1 MSASPAAPTA
11 PQTAVSPAIGSEAAD
26 RLETRNIW
34 LLAAY
39 QVVVRLA
46 WVFKTE
52 SVIVPAF
59 LHAISGQD
67 WVQGWL
73 PMLNRFGQSIPPLL
87 FADRL
92 RDMPRKKVSL
102 LRTTLAMG
110 LVFLLLAGLIAL
122 SDGPTAWWPAVALT
136 LYGLFFVAM
145 GLNSLAFNTLQGKL
159 IRPAR
164 RGLLMSRGG
173 VIGSVGAAGAAWLV
187 LRHWDA
193 TRLASFIL
201 PFAVTGFGMLAA
213 AAVTV
218 GIAEPADRHARDIRR
233 AKPFSEYFREA
244 WTIFRSDRHFR
255 RLGYCA
261 IAFATSQFLFP
272 HYIPLAMRRLGVTG
286 TDLVVF
292 LIAQNIG
299 VGLFG
304 IVLGTLADR
313 FGNRLALRVALATC
327 SFTPLLALAFAFGLL
342 PGGRGWFWV
351 TFFVLGMQPVTFKTF
366 TNYTLELTEPVRHPR
381 YLSTLTICLATPF
394 PLSLVIGWLVGRV
407 GHAPVFVGV
416 AALIGLAGLLTFRMS
431 EPRRW
436 HLRRQAD
443 ALTAAD

>member
-1 MSASPAAPTA
+1 MSAPPSAPVAAAPAGPTHDLD
-11 PQTAVSPAIGSEAAD
+11 AA

-39 QVVVRLA
+39 QVVVRVA

-59 LHAISGQD
+59 LHAISGQA

-92 RDMPRKKVSL
+92 RDMPRKKASL
-102 LRTTLAMG
+102 VRTTVAMG
-110 LVFLLLAGLIAL
+110 LIFVALAGLIAAFAR
-122 SDGPTAWWPAVALT
+122 PTAWWPAAALT

-159 IRPAR
+159 IRPDR

-173 VIGSVGAAGAAWLV
+173 VIGSVGAAAAAWFV
-187 LRHWDA
+187 LSEWEPE
-193 TRLASFIL
+193 RLSSFIL
-201 PFAVTGFGMLAA
+201 PFAITGIGMVAA
-213 AAVTV
+213 AGFAVAV
-218 GIAEPADRHARDIRR
+218 AEPADRPGTRKP
-233 AKPFSEYFREA
+233 KPFTEYFREA
-244 WTIFRSDRHFR
+244 WAVFRSDQHFR

-272 HYIPLAMRRLGVTG
+272 HYIPLAMERLRIDGR
-286 TDLVVF
+286 DLTIF
-292 LIAQNIG
+292 LIVQNVG

-304 IVLGTLADR
+304 ILLGTLADR
-313 FGNRLALRVALATC
+313 FGNRLTLRVALATC
-327 SFTPLLALAFAFGLL
+327 SVTPLLALAFAFGLL
-342 PGGRGWFWV
+342 PGGRATFWV

-381 YLSTLTICLATPF
+381 YLSTLTICLAAPF

-407 GHAPVFVGV
+407 GHGPVFVGV
-416 AALIGLAGLLTFRMS
+416 AGLIGVACLLTFRMS

-436 HLRRQAD
+436 RR
-443 ALTAAD
+443 AAAAEPVAEG

>member
-1 MSASPAAPTA
+1 MAPTGRQ
-11 PQTAVSPAIGSEAAD
+11 PDLDVERT
-26 RLETRNIW
+26 ETRNIW

-39 QVVVRLA
+39 QVVVRVA

-73 PMLNRFGQSIPPLL
+73 PMLNRFGQSLPPLL

-92 RDMPRKKVSL
+92 RDMPRKRKSL
-102 LRTTLAMG
+102 VRTTIAMG
-110 LVFLLLAGLIAL
+110 FVFVVLAGLIAAA
-122 SDGPTAWWPAVALT
+122 PYRTAWWPAAALT

-159 IRPAR
+159 IRANR

-173 VIGSVGAAGAAWLV
+173 VIGSVAAAAAAWFV
-187 LRHWDA
+187 LDGWEPA
-193 TRLASFIL
+193 RLSSFVL
-201 PFAVTGFGMLAA
+201 PFAITGFGMIAA
-213 AAVTV
+213 ASLTV
-218 GIAEPADRHARDIRR
+218 FIAEPADRPDR
-233 AKPFSEYFREA
+233 AAASSRPLADDFREA
-244 WTIFRSDRHFR
+244 WGVFRSDRHFR

-272 HYIPLAMRRLGVTG
+272 HYVPLAMKRLEIDGR
-286 TDLVVF
+286 DLTIF
-292 LIAQNIG
+292 LIAQNVG
-299 VGLFG
+299 VGIFG

-313 FGNRLALRVALATC
+313 FGNRFTLRVALATC
-327 SFTPLLALAFAFGLL
+327 SVTPLLALALAFGLL
-342 PGGRGWFWV
+342 PGGRSAFWV

-366 TNYTLELTEPVRHPR
+366 TNYTLELTEPSRHPR
-381 YLSTLTICLATPF
+381 YLSTLTICLAAPF
-394 PLSLVIGWLVGRV
+394 PLSLLIGWLVGV
-407 GHAPVFVGV
+407 IGHGVVFVGV
-416 AALIGLAGLLTFRMS
+416 AGLIGLACLLTFRMS

-436 HLRRQAD
+436 RS
-443 ALTAAD
+443 AAASEPVAEG